1 MLRDISD
8 NYAQRLFVSAHEICQ
23 FPVLTNDKIIIII
36 LYVKLLDIKLFK

>member
-23 FPVLTNDKIIIII
+23 FPIII